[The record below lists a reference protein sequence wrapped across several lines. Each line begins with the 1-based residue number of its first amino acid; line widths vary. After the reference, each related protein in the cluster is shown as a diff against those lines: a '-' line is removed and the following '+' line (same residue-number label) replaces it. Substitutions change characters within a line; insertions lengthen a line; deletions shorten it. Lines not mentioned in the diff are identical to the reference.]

1 MPANLSPAFLA
12 ARDRLNRAKT
22 DEERLDALQE
32 MLATI
37 PKHKGTEKMQADIR
51 KRIAKLKEKAEQQRR
66 SGKGGA
72 AAYHVPREGAAQ
84 VALVGAP
91 NVGKSAL
98 LATLTRATPE
108 VAPYPMSTLRPTP
121 GMMEFEDI
129 QIQLVDLPPV
139 TRDYTEGWVHSA
151 IRLADMVALCVD
163 LENPRGLAEAEEVI
177 SLLAEHH
184 TRLTTGPSRQVDWRV
199 VERKAVALG
208 LKADLGSERV
218 AAFRAWAEG
227 KFPAIA
233 VSTATGEGLDELRTF
248 IFRHSGVV
256 RVYTKKPGQPP
267 DLTRPYTIREGAT
280 VLDVVEQIHRE
291 FVSRLRYVRLWG
303 SGRFDGQHAPQDH
316 VVQDRD
322 IVEIHLS

>member
-51 KRIAKLKEKAEQQRR
+51 RRIAKLKEKAEQQRR
-66 SGKGGA
+66 SGKGGG

-91 NVGKSAL
+91 NAGKSSL
-98 LATLTRATPE
+98 LAALTRATPE
-108 VAPYPMSTLRPTP
+108 VAPYPLSTLRPLP
-121 GMMEFEDI
+121 GMMQFEDI
-129 QIQLVDLPPV
+129 QIQLVDLPPI
-139 TRDYTEGWVHSA
+139 TRDYTEGWVYGL
-151 IRLADMVALCVD
+151 IRLADTVALCVD
-163 LENPRGLAEAEEVI
+163 LENATWRKDAEGVI
-177 SLLAEHH
+177 ALLGEHH
-184 TRLTTGPSRQVDWRV
+184 VQLTSGPSRQVDWRT
-199 VERKAVALG
+199 VERRTVAVG
-208 LKADLGSERV
+208 LKLDLGRDR
-218 AAFRAWAEG
+218 APAFLSWAEAR
-227 KFPAIA
+227 FPAGVA
-233 VSTATGEGLDELRTF
+233 STATGEGLEELKAL
-248 IFRHSGVV
+248 IFKGAGVV
-256 RVYTKKPGQPP
+256 RVYTKKPGHPP
-267 DLTRPYTIREGAT
+267 DLSRPYTIREGAT
-280 VLDVVEQIHRE
+280 VLNVVEQIHKD

-316 VVQDRD
+316 VVQDKD

>member
-1 MPANLSPAFLA
+1 MPANLSPGFLA

-51 KRIAKLKEKAEQQRR
+51 RRIAKLKEKAEQQRR

-91 NVGKSAL
+91 NAGKSSL
-98 LATLTRATPE
+98 LAALTRANPDI
-108 VAPYPMSTLRPTP
+108 APYPMSTVRPQP

-129 QIQLVDLPPV
+129 QIQLVDLPPI
-139 TRDYTEGWVHSA
+139 TREYTEGWVYGLV
-151 IRLADMVALCVD
+151 RLADAVLLCVD
-163 LENPRGLAEAEEVI
+163 LDSVEWREETEQVI
-177 SLLAEHH
+177 ALLAEHH
-184 TRLTTGPSRQVDWRV
+184 AVLTAGPSRQVDWRV
-199 VERKAVALG
+199 VERRTVAVG
-208 LKADLGSERV
+208 LKADLGQQHIP
-218 AAFRAWAEG
+218 AFRSWAENR
-227 KFPAIA
+227 FPAIVA
-233 VSTATGEGLDELRTF
+233 SATTGEGLGDVRTL

-267 DLTRPYTIREGAT
+267 DLSQPYTIREGST
-280 VLDVVEQIHRE
+280 VLNVVEQIHKD

-316 VVQDRD
+316 IVQDKD

>member
-66 SGKGGA
+66 SGKGGGP
-72 AAYHVPREGAAQ
+72 AYHVPREGAAQ

-91 NVGKSAL
+91 NAGKSAL
-98 LATLTRATPE
+98 LVALTRAQPE

-121 GMMEFEDI
+121 GMMEFEDV
-129 QIQLVDLPPV
+129 QIQLVDLPPI
-139 TRDYTEGWVHSA
+139 TRDYTEGWVYSVV
-151 IRLADMVALCVD
+151 RLADAVALCVD
-163 LENPRGLAEAEEVI
+163 LENPRGLAEAEEVMG
-177 SLLAEHH
+177 LLAEHH
-184 TRLTTGPSRQVDWRV
+184 TRLTPGPSRQVDWRV
-199 VERKAVALG
+199 VERKAVVLG
-208 LKADLGSERV
+208 LKADLGGERV

-227 KFPAIA
+227 RFPAIA
-233 VSTATGEGLDELRTF
+233 VSAATGEGLDELRTF

-280 VLDVVEQIHRE
+280 VLDVVEQIHKE

-316 VVQDRD
+316 VVQDKD

>member
-51 KRIAKLKEKAEQQRR
+51 RRIAKLKEKAEQQRR

-72 AAYHVPREGAAQ
+72 AYHVPREGAAQ

-91 NVGKSAL
+91 NAGKSSL
-98 LATLTRATPE
+98 LAALTRATPE
-108 VAPYPMSTLRPTP
+108 IAPYPMSTLRPLP
-121 GMMEFEDI
+121 GMMQFEDI
-129 QIQLVDLPPV
+129 QIQLVDLPPI
-139 TRDYTEGWVHSA
+139 TRDYTEGWVYGL
-151 IRLADMVALCVD
+151 IRLADTVALCVD
-163 LENPRGLAEAEEVI
+163 LESARWREDTEDVI
-177 SLLAEHH
+177 ALLAEHH
-184 TRLTTGPSRQVDWRV
+184 TQLTSRPSRQVDWRT
-199 VERKAVALG
+199 VERRTVALG
-208 LKADLGSERV
+208 LKLDLCRDRGS
-218 AAFRAWAEG
+218 AFLSWAG
-227 KFPAIA
+227 ARFPAA
-233 VSTATGEGLDELRTF
+233 VASTATGEGLEEVKAL
-248 IFRHSGVV
+248 IFKGAGVV
-256 RVYTKKPGQPP
+256 RVYTKKPGHPP
-267 DLTRPYTIREGAT
+267 DLSQPYTIREGAT
-280 VLDVVEQIHRE
+280 VLNVVEQIHKD

-316 VVQDRD
+316 VVQDKD